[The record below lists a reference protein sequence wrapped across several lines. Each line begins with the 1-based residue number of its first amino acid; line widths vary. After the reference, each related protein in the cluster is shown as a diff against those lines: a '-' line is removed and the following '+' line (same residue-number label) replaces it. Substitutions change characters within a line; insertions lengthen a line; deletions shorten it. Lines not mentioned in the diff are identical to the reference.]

1 MRFSGETRLRLR
13 FATAMVIATAVS
25 MTNLNISPVSASGAL
40 TLNVDYTPDSSLI
53 ATEVTPGNKVDL
65 TAVAPVSI
73 AGTTSQMVTMEI
85 EPYLVLTGTSDIRY
99 PSGWTVH
106 YSVDGTTWTT
116 LAPTT
121 PTGWAAIRHVK
132 AEGPLVSEGTDSS
145 GRQIA
150 STDANAAQPT
160 TGQFP
165 TTSGSS
171 GDGWDVFFDDGGRL
185 YNVWHHN
192 GSGSNQSIDCYL
204 RTGVRCNGTWPYL
217 LRSGVTPVFTM
228 HTNEQSAGLY
238 DPVQKEIWFPTV
250 YTADGVNQV
259 GFACIRVDDITL
271 TNKWCGGSAATAFVS
286 AGAGANIAGT
296 TCVSTTTS
304 NDLYDCTGGLAKSGN
319 KIYTWQVA
327 TGDLLCVDIT
337 LNAGAGGPCTTG
349 GIIDFGAS
357 LTNVSSDGN
366 RWRPLVMELNGKI
379 YGNGGRYASA
389 ICIEAATGSPCTGWT
404 NPRAISNKAT
414 RIFPLPNAAGT
425 VVGACFIAL
434 DTAPTCFDLTGAN
447 ITSSLTTS
455 FTTSIKA
462 TYRSTYDAYG
472 ALLQQYRTRLYWG
485 DSAWATGT
493 GKIYCWDFGTN
504 TWCRNWTSSGIS
516 DTNYQIV
523 LDPYNPN
530 CLWSN
535 SHDGIIQTYD
545 TYSGQPGNCA
555 VPAPT
560 AVFDAGAG
568 LPRMACAQDNAIQEW
583 KSFTLTADFA
593 YTSATLTIKKSDG
606 TAIAGWTNVPI
617 PGNSPKTVDL
627 SSLSVAA
634 SGQSPSLTVTFT
646 GRTEYGEVSARTT
659 AVGGS
664 PELCLRPTAIT
675 CPTGPVFQASQ
686 LASRTTQVDATGS
699 AVAGNTTSAFSP
711 ATATVN
717 VGAMNSGTCSANLS
731 GTALTT
737 ASSPVVGALVTL
749 TNGTGTPL
757 MYPDDYADATL
768 RGQTISVLTNAS
780 GQYSFPYVVPGSYA
794 VRFTDVSTAA
804 VTGTSVIGGTTT
816 SETTTAITQLTSA
829 SKTLVAGTSGVIDAT
844 YTVLP
849 KLTKKFLPTTVA
861 KGQISTLIFTLNN
874 SAGNGA
880 KSGLGFVDT
889 LPSGL
894 VVDTNA
900 NMMTTC
906 PGGSTVALD
915 PASMTASSGV
925 ITVTN
930 ASINAGVASCEYS
943 IAVRADT
950 AGTYTNDAS
959 NVTTTGLAEDL
970 LATKVVTN
978 DSVSGKFACSSNMYH
993 IIGSQLYQMNPRD
1006 SRAISYEIGP
1016 NTLGGINAI
1025 GFNVVDGYM
1034 YGIATTTANGRTAGN
1049 LVRIDSSGAV
1059 TDLGAISGVASSDMT
1074 AIVGGDFDG
1083 QGNLVVKKTGLVSTL
1098 YSINVSTRA
1107 ATTITTS
1114 ITVGGADLA
1123 YVNGEFYSVRQQNF
1137 YKITRSAGTTWTATV
1152 RAIFP
1157 TNYADS
1163 PVVYAN
1169 GFGEVIVVDPNR
1181 SAYVITNPA
1190 TASASS
1196 SFVKMFDFGTLPVDG
1211 AMCNDVPV
1219 PTAQP
1224 DTTSGPLNTAQSVNL
1239 LTNDVKTISAAGVS
1253 TNFDASSIRLCNP
1266 NSNPAEVAPNCT
1278 VTPGTTITVSGV
1290 GDYVV
1295 NSSGVVTFTPVS
1307 GYSGTPPPMGYQVK
1321 DTNNQ
1326 IASSSYTPT
1335 VTSTTPVAVD
1345 DTSTGTYDTNQT
1357 IAPLA
1362 NDIAGS
1368 LGTIVP
1374 NSVRLC
1380 STTTTA
1386 DSSCTLTSLTI
1397 SGEGTYTA
1405 NPDGTVTFDPLP
1417 SFTGTASPIKY
1428 VVDDSAAQ
1436 RTSAEIQV
1444 TVGMPSAPTANP
1456 ESKTVIPG
1464 GTTTFTT
1471 LTGVSGLATAQ
1482 APFDTAETCL
1492 ITPGSS
1498 PASCDA
1504 DGIITVANEGTYTLN
1519 TATGIVTF
1527 EADMNITAGTKTAL
1541 KYQVT
1546 DVTGQTAIST
1556 LTPVVPPPPSAT
1568 NDTSSGAYDT
1578 NQTIAPL
1585 TNDVAGS
1592 GATLVTS
1599 SVKLCATTSTVNSNC
1614 NLTTL
1619 TVAGEGTY
1627 TVNANGTVTFD
1638 PLSTFTGTAS
1648 PVKYVVADTT
1658 GQVTNATITP
1668 TVAMPTAPVATPES
1682 KSVIPGGT
1690 ATFTTI
1696 TGAGGLATS
1705 GVGLDASL
1713 TCLITPGS
1721 SPASCDAD
1729 GIVTIA
1735 GQGTYSLN
1743 TSTGVVT
1750 YTADA
1755 NATAGTKTAITYRV
1769 TDSFGQTAT
1778 STLTPMVPPPPTA
1791 TNDSSSGAYNTNQT
1805 LSPLLNDS
1813 AGAGATLTSSSLRLC
1828 ETTTTANSS
1837 CTLTTLVI
1845 PFVGTYVV
1853 NSDGTVL
1860 FDPVETFTGQAPA
1873 VKYVVVDSTGQIA
1886 NAELTTSVGTPAV
1899 PVATPESRAVIP
1911 GATATFTTITGAGG
1925 LATSGVGLDASLTC
1939 LITPGSSPPTCDA
1952 DGIVTIAGEGT
1963 YTLNVGTGVVTFAA
1977 DANATQGTKTAIT
1990 YRVTDITGQTAT
2002 STLTPVIPAP
2012 PVASNDTSSGAYDTN
2027 QTISILINDTVTSP
2041 ATLIASSVKL
2051 CATTSTVNS
2060 SCNLTTLTV
2069 AGEGTYTVNANGTVT
2084 FDPLPSFTGTAS
2096 PVKYVV
2102 VDSTGQVTNATITP
2116 SVSLPNAPTATPESR
2131 AVIPGATATFTTIT
2145 GAGGLATSGVGL
2157 DASLTCLITPGS
2169 SPASCDADGVV
2180 VVAGQGTYTLNA
2192 STGVVTFAADA
2203 NATQGSKTPITY
2215 RVTDIFGQT
2224 TTSTLTPVIPAPPV
2238 ASNDTSSGAYDTN
2251 QTISIL
2257 TNDSVTSP
2265 ATLVASTVKLCAT
2278 TSTANASC
2286 NLTTLTVAG
2295 EGTYTVN
2302 ANGTV
2307 TFDPLPSFTG
2317 VASPVKYVV
2326 ADSTGQVTN
2335 ATITPTVALPAV
2347 PVATPESK
2355 AVIPGGT
2362 ATFTT
2367 VTASNGLATSP
2378 VNFNTGATC
2387 LYTPNT
2393 TACDADGIIVIA
2405 GEGTY
2410 TLNTSTG
2417 VVTFV
2422 AEANATQ
2429 GTKTPITYKVTDIFG
2444 QSATSTLT
2452 PVIPAPP
2459 VASNDTSSGAY
2470 DVNQTISILLND
2482 SATSPATLVAST
2494 VKLCATT
2501 STVNSSCNL
2510 TTLTVV
2516 GEGTYTV
2523 NTNGTVTF
2531 DPLPT
2536 FTGTASPVKYVVA
2549 DSTGQVTNATITPT
2563 VLVPPAPSATNNV
2576 SSGAFDTNQLISP
2589 LANDSFSA
2597 STPALFSTLKLC
2609 ALDDP
2614 NTGANEAE
2622 TPGNCTKTSVTVAG
2636 EGTYTVNANGTVTF
2650 DPFPMFVGTVQTP
2663 VRYQASDIL
2672 GRTVNAT
2679 ITPTVLPPP
2688 PPVAAPQTLAV
2699 VAGGTV
2705 TFSNVS
2711 GNNGLASGVGLQSG
2725 STNGPCIIDPST
2737 QVCGTSVTINGE
2749 GTWTIDRSTGIATF
2763 VAVAGLRE
2771 GTHTPVTYRVTDY
2784 FGQTATSTLTPVVP
2798 AAPRAT
2804 NDVSTGLVD
2813 VNQLLTPFKNDSFHS
2828 LAPVD
2833 LSTLRLCQPSTVT
2846 AASAAGTCT
2855 LLTVTVPGEG
2865 TYTVNANGT
2874 VTFDPLPT
2882 FTGVAT
2888 AIPYEAVNVLGE
2900 RVEALLTPT
2909 VLAAK
2914 VVNQQTTTKPS
2925 TPALLS
2931 PLALGAP
2938 SIGNSFVTS
2947 TLKLYDPLTK
2957 KWSTKVVTSQG
2968 LWELKGASVKFTPA
2982 SDFAGTAVLPFRVKD
2997 TAGISV
3003 RAQLTVVVKGKPSLP
3018 KTGVDVA
3025 LLLLMGLTFIAFGT
3039 AVSKR
3044 K

>member
-1 MRFSGETRLRLR
+1 MPFFKKTRASIR
-13 FATAMVIATAVS
+13 FATAFAIACAVS
-25 MTNLNISPVSASGAL
+25 FTNLNVTPVSASGAL
-40 TLNVDYTPDSSLI
+40 TLNVDYTPDSTAI
-53 ATEVTPGNKVDL
+53 ATEVAPGNKVDL

-85 EPYLVLTGTSDIRY
+85 EPYLTLTGASDIRY
-99 PSGWTVH
+99 PAGWAVS

-121 PTGWAAIRHVK
+121 TAGWAAIRHVK

-357 LTNVSSDGN
+357 LTNVSSEGN

-379 YGNGGRYASA
+379 YGNSGRYASA

-434 DTAPTCFDLTGAN
+434 DTAPTCFDLAGAN

-485 DSAWATGT
+485 DSAWAAGT

-606 TAIAGWTNVPI
+606 TAISGWTNVPI
-617 PGNSPKTVDL
+617 PGISPKTVDL
-627 SSLSVAA
+627 SSLTVAA
-634 SGQSPSLTVTFT
+634 SGQTPSLTITFT

-659 AVGGS
+659 AIGGS

-675 CPTGPVFQASQ
+675 CPTGPVFQVSQ
-686 LASRTTQVDATGS
+686 LAARTTQVDATGS
-699 AVAGNTTSAFSP
+699 AIAGNTTTAFSP
-711 ATATVN
+711 ANATVN
-717 VGAMNSGTCSANLS
+717 IGAMNSGTCSASLS

-737 ASSPVVGALVTL
+737 AGSPVAGALVTL

-757 MYPDDYADATL
+757 TYPDDYADVAL
-768 RGQTISVLTNAS
+768 RGQVISVLTNSS

-794 VRFTDVSTAA
+794 VRFTDVATAA
-804 VTGTSVIGGTTT
+804 VTGTSVVGGTSNT
-816 SETTTAITQLTSA
+816 ENTTAITQLTSSA
-829 SKTLVAGTSGVIDAT
+829 KTLVAGDAGVINAT
-844 YTVLP
+844 YTVFPTLS
-849 KLTKKFLPTTVA
+849 KRFLPSTVA
-861 KGQISTLIFTLNN
+861 KGQISTLIFTLTN
-874 SAGNGA
+874 SPGNTA
-880 KSGLGFVDT
+880 KSNLGFVDT
-889 LPSGL
+889 LPQGL

-1049 LVRIDSSGAV
+1049 LVRIDSAGAV

-1163 PVVYAN
+1163 PAVYGN

-1224 DTTSGPLNTAQSVNL
+1224 DVTSGPLNTAQSVNL

-1295 NSSGVVTFTPVS
+1295 NSSGVVTFTPVN

-1326 IASSSYTPT
+1326 IASSFYTPT
-1335 VTSTTPVAVD
+1335 VTSTTPVAAD

-1357 IAPLA
+1357 ITPLT

-1374 NSVRLC
+1374 NSLRLC
-1380 STTTTA
+1380 PTTTTA
-1386 DSSCTLTSLTI
+1386 DSSCTLTSLTV
-1397 SGEGTYTA
+1397 SGEGTYTV
-1405 NPDGTVTFDPLP
+1405 NPDGTVTFNPLP

-1428 VVDDSAAQ
+1428 VVDDSATQ

-1444 TVGMPSAPTANP
+1444 TVGTPTAPTASP

-1471 LTGVSGLATAQ
+1471 LTSASGLATAQ
-1482 APFDTAETCL
+1482 APFNTAATCL
-1492 ITPGSS
+1492 IIPGSS
-1498 PASCDA
+1498 PASCDT
-1504 DGIITVANEGTYTLN
+1504 DGIVTVANEGTYTLN
-1519 TATGIVTF
+1519 AATGIVTF
-1527 EADMNITAGTKTAL
+1527 VADSNITPGTKTAIT
-1541 KYQVT
+1541 YRAT
-1546 DVTGQTAIST
+1546 DATGQTATST
-1556 LTPVVPPPPSAT
+1556 LTPIVPPAPTAT

-1585 TNDVAGS
+1585 TNDTAGS
-1592 GATLVTS
+1592 GATLVPSSMKLCATTSTAREDCNLTTLTIAGEGTYTVNENGTVTFNPVASFTGLASAVKYIVADSTGQLAQATITPTVAMPAGPVATADTESVIPGGTATFTTITGTGALATSGVGLDTSATCLITPSSSPATCDADGIVTIAGQGTYTLNTSTGVVTYVADANATSGTKTAITYRVTDNFGQTATSTLTPIIPPPPTATNDTSSGAYDTNQIISPLTNDAAGSGATLVSS
-1599 SVKLCATTSTVNSNC
+1599 SVKLCATTSTANASC

-1619 TVAGEGTY
+1619 TISGEGTY

-1638 PLSTFTGTAS
+1638 PLPTFRGTAT
-1648 PVKYVVADTT
+1648 PVKYVVTDST
-1658 GQVTNATITP
+1658 GQVANATMTP
-1668 TVAMPTAPVATPES
+1668 TVTAPNAPVATPES
-1682 KSVIPGGT
+1682 KAVIPGGT

-1696 TGAGGLATS
+1696 TGTGALATS
-1705 GVGLDASL
+1705 GVGLNTSL
-1713 TCLITPGS
+1713 TCLIVPSS

-1729 GIVTIA
+1729 GIVTI
-1735 GQGTYSLN
+1735 
-1743 TSTGVVT
+1743 
-1750 YTADA
+1750 
-1755 NATAGTKTAITYRV
+1755 
-1769 TDSFGQTAT
+1769 
-1778 STLTPMVPPPPTA
+1778 P
-1791 TNDSSSGAYNTNQT
+1791 
-1805 LSPLLNDS
+1805 
-1813 AGAGATLTSSSLRLC
+1813 
-1828 ETTTTANSS
+1828 
-1837 CTLTTLVI
+1837 
-1845 PFVGTYVV
+1845 
-1853 NSDGTVL
+1853 
-1860 FDPVETFTGQAPA
+1860 
-1873 VKYVVVDSTGQIA
+1873 
-1886 NAELTTSVGTPAV
+1886 
-1899 PVATPESRAVIP
+1899 
-1911 GATATFTTITGAGG
+1911 
-1925 LATSGVGLDASLTC
+1925 
-1939 LITPGSSPPTCDA
+1939 
-1952 DGIVTIAGEGT
+1952 GEGT
-1963 YTLNVGTGVVTFAA
+1963 YTLNAATGVVTFVA
-1977 DANATQGTKTAIT
+1977 DANATQGTKTPIT
-1990 YRVTDITGQTAT
+1990 YQVTDITGQTTT

-2012 PVASNDTSSGAYDTN
+2012 PTATNDTSTGAYDTN
-2027 QTISILINDTVTSP
+2027 QTISILTNDTVTSP

-2051 CATTSTVNS
+2051 CATTSTANA
-2060 SCNLTTLTV
+2060 SCNLTTLTIS
-2069 AGEGTYTVNANGTVT
+2069 GEGTYTVNANGTVT
-2084 FDPLPSFTGTAS
+2084 FDPLPSFTGGAS

-2102 VDSTGQVTNATITP
+2102 ADTTGQITNATITP
-2116 SVSLPNAPTATPESR
+2116 TVSLPAAPVATPESK
-2131 AVIPGATATFTTIT
+2131 AVIPGGTVTFTTLT
-2145 GAGGLATSGVGL
+2145 GTSALATSGVGL
-2157 DASLTCLITPGS
+2157 NSSATCLLTPNTTT
-2169 SPASCDADGVV
+2169 CDADGIVTI
-2180 VVAGQGTYTLNA
+2180 AGEGTYTLNA
-2192 STGVVTFAADA
+2192 ATGVVTFVADA
-2203 NATQGSKTPITY
+2203 NATQGTKTPITY
-2215 RVTDIFGQT
+2215 RVTDVFGQT
-2224 TTSTLTPVIPAPPV
+2224 AISTLTPVIPAPPV
-2238 ASNDTSSGAYDTN
+2238 ATNDTSTGAFDTN
-2251 QTISIL
+2251 QTIVIL
-2257 TNDSVTSP
+2257 TNDTVTSP
-2265 ATLVASTVKLCAT
+2265 AALVATSVKLCAT

-2286 NLTTLTVAG
+2286 NLTTLTIAG

-2302 ANGTV
+2302 A
-2307 TFDPLPSFTG
+2307 
-2317 VASPVKYVV
+2317 
-2326 ADSTGQVTN
+2326 
-2335 ATITPTVALPAV
+2335 
-2347 PVATPESK
+2347 
-2355 AVIPGGT
+2355 
-2362 ATFTT
+2362 
-2367 VTASNGLATSP
+2367 
-2378 VNFNTGATC
+2378 
-2387 LYTPNT
+2387 
-2393 TACDADGIIVIA
+2393 
-2405 GEGTY
+2405 
-2410 TLNTSTG
+2410 
-2417 VVTFV
+2417 
-2422 AEANATQ
+2422 
-2429 GTKTPITYKVTDIFG
+2429 
-2444 QSATSTLT
+2444 
-2452 PVIPAPP
+2452 
-2459 VASNDTSSGAY
+2459 
-2470 DVNQTISILLND
+2470 
-2482 SATSPATLVAST
+2482 
-2494 VKLCATT
+2494 
-2501 STVNSSCNL
+2501 
-2510 TTLTVV
+2510 
-2516 GEGTYTV
+2516 
-2523 NTNGTVTF
+2523 NGTVTF

-2549 DSTGQVTNATITPT
+2549 DSTGQVTSATITPT
-2563 VLVPPAPSATNNV
+2563 VSMPAAPVATPDTKAVVPGGTATFTTVTGTGALATSPAGLNTSATCLFTPNTTICDADGIVTIAGEGTYTLNTSTGLVTFVADANATQGTKTPITYRVTDIFGQTATSTLTPVVPAPPTAINDTSA
-2576 SSGAFDTNQLISP
+2576 GAYDTNQTISI
-2589 LANDSFSA
+2589 LTNDNA
-2597 STPALFSTLKLC
+2597 ATPATLVGSSVRFCATTST
-2609 ALDDP
+2609 
-2614 NTGANEAE
+2614 ANSSCSL
-2622 TPGNCTKTSVTVAG
+2622 TTLTVAG
-2636 EGTYTVNANGTVTF
+2636 EGTYTVNANGTVTFDPLPTFTGTASPVKYVVADSTGQVASATITPTVATPPVPTAANNVSSGAFDTNQIISPLVNDSFNSATPPLFATLKLCALDDPATATNEAETPGSCTKTTLTVAGEGTYTVNADGTVTF

-2663 VRYQASDIL
+2663 VRYQVSDVL
-2672 GRTVNAT
+2672 GRTVHAT
-2679 ITPTVLPPP
+2679 ITPSVLPPP
-2688 PPVAAPQTLAV
+2688 PPVAAPQTLPV
-2699 VAGGTV
+2699 VPGGTV
-2705 TFSNVS
+2705 IFSNVN
-2711 GNNGLASGVGLQSG
+2711 GNNGLASGVGLQAG
-2725 STNGPCIIDPST
+2725 STNGPCIIHPAT
-2737 QVCGTSVTINGE
+2737 QVCSTSVTISGE
-2749 GTWTIDRSTGIATF
+2749 GTWTIDQATGIATF

-2771 GTHTPVTYRVTDY
+2771 GTHTSVAYRVTDY
-2784 FGQTATSTLTPVVP
+2784 FGQTATSTLTPIVP
-2798 AAPRAT
+2798 TAPRAV
-2804 NDVSTGLVD
+2804 NDASTGLVD
-2813 VNQLLTPFKNDSFHS
+2813 VNQLLQPLKNDTFSS

-2833 LSTLRLCQPSTVT
+2833 GSTLRLCQPSPVT
-2846 AASAAGTCT
+2846 TASSTTTCT
-2855 LLTVTVPGEG
+2855 LTTVTVPGEG

-2882 FTGVAT
+2882 FSGSAT
-2888 AIPYEAVNVLGE
+2888 PVTYQVLNSLGQ
-2900 RVEALLTPT
+2900 RVEALLNPT
-2909 VLAAK
+2909 VLVAK
-2914 VVNQQTTTKPS
+2914 VVDQQTTTKPS
-2925 TPALLS
+2925 TPVMLS
-2931 PLALGAP
+2931 PLSLGSP
-2938 SIGNSFVTS
+2938 SIGNTFVAS
-2947 TLKLYDPLTK
+2947 SLRLYDPAAK
-2957 KWSTKVVTSQG
+2957 KWSTKVVTAQG
-2968 LWELKGASVKFTPA
+2968 LWELKGTSVKFTPLDGF
-2982 SDFAGTAVLPFRVKD
+2982 SGTALLPFRVKD
-2997 TAGISV
+2997 SAGITV
-3003 RAQLTVVVKGKPSLP
+3003 RAQLKVVIKGKPNLP
-3018 KTGVDVA
+3018 TTGVDTA
-3025 LLLLMGLTFIAFGT
+3025 LLLLMALTLIGFGT
-3039 AVSKR
+3039 VVAKR
-3044 K
+3044 Q